1 MEFAKIKVT
10 RDSAKILKYSK
21 VPSGLIGGTITVE
34 YDRFW
39 MELQKKVV
47 FKGADE
53 KTIFTN
59 ESIIEIPKEVVAKAG
74 PRLQIGFIGTDT
86 SRNLLLP
93 SFYVDLGQIRQG
105 ADSSGDSTTDY
116 TLPGWAQLE
125 GRMDDLEDK
134 VENGGNV
141 AYNEEQKLTEKQKEQ
156 ARVNIG
162 AQPVGE
168 YLTEVPEGYAKN
180 EAIEKVD
187 RKVDT
192 LREVVSKSNIV
203 ESASGDLITVS
214 DASDMELAGL
224 RIFGKTSQ
232 NGTPTPE
239 APVAL
244 DSVGDDGSVD
254 VTVCGKNVLQITAE
268 SKTTLGVTFTVREDN
283 TILVNGTCTGSSNLY
298 YPISTF
304 NLPAG
309 SYEFSGAPTGA
320 IVGDFDTYIQATGNV
335 TGTNYGTVARGAD
348 NITDKEKKFT
358 LTEECAVKC
367 HIRIK
372 PGIVVDNKVFKLM
385 IRHASFNNGD
395 YEPYKAQT
403 LTVPTP
409 NGLPGIPVTSGG
421 NYTDDSGQQWV
432 CDEVDFE
439 KGQYIQRIYSYT
451 FTGQET
457 INSFDSGKTLGKD
470 IKLLGLPSCI
480 VPNKASGSNVSPM
493 LCTHEAVTTQN
504 ALKNDSG
511 GIAVAVWG
519 DTQYLYFS
527 GTSYGSV
534 DGLKTAMAEAY
545 ASGTPYVWMY
555 ALETPII
562 RELTEAEKVDYTA
575 LHTNYPN
582 TTVFNDGG
590 AGMEV
595 KYVADTKLY
604 IDNKFA
610 ELANAMLNN

>member
-1 MEFAKIKVT
+1 MKGYVEVT
-10 RDSAKILKYSK
+10 PEENKLVGNLGVAHIA
-21 VPSGLIGGTITVE
+21 
-34 YDRFW
+34 
-39 MELQKKVV
+39 M
-47 FKGADE
+47 FKGDKGDTGPQGPKGDTGIQGPKGDKGDKGDTGPKGDPGERGVRGIQGLQGEQGPQGPKGDKGDTGERGVRGIQGLQGETGPQGPKGDKGDDYVLTPADKE
-53 KTIFTN
+53 
-59 ESIIEIPKEVVAKAG
+59 EIAVMAAK
-74 PRLQIGFIGTDT
+74 L
-86 SRNLLLP
+86 
-93 SFYVDLGQIRQG
+93 VDV
-105 ADSSGDSTTDY
+105 
-116 TLPGWAQLE
+116 PGS
-125 GRMDDLEDK
+125 D
-134 VENGGNV
+134 GNV
-141 AYNEEQKLTEKQKEQ
+141 AYNEEQELTEEQKAQ
-156 ARVNIG
+156 ARANIG

-192 LREVVSKSNIV
+192 LREVVSKFHRNIV
-203 ESASGDLITVS
+203 ETAAGDVIAVTDS
-214 DASDMELAGL
+214 SDMELAGL
-224 RIFGKTSQ
+224 RIFGKTTQ

-239 APVAL
+239 APVPL
-244 DSVGDDGSVD
+244 ESVGESVN
-254 VTVCGKNVLQITAE
+254 VTVCGKNLLNSRRSYTQNGITYTANADG
-268 SKTTLGVTFTVREDN
+268 SVSVSGTASNTVYHVISRN
-283 TILVNGTCTGSSNLY
+283 CPVGTYIVNGAPSGSKIGELDIYVNAKD
-298 YPISTF
+298 I
-304 NLPAG
+304 
-309 SYEFSGAPTGA
+309 ETGA
-320 IVGDFDTYIQATGNV
+320 TIKSSIARDADDAKHLQQFTINQYCKLECVLRVGKGKTVDTIFY
-335 TGTNYGTVARGAD
+335 
-348 NITDKEKKFT
+348 
-358 LTEECAVKC
+358 
-367 HIRIK
+367 
-372 PGIVVDNKVFKLM
+372 PM
-385 IRHASFNNGD
+385 IRPASIAD
-395 YEPYKAQT
+395 ATYEPYKEQT
-403 LTVPTP
+403 LSVSTP

-457 INSFDSGKTLGKD
+457 INSFDSGKTLGRS

-493 LCTHEAVTTQN
+493 LCTHEVVTTQN

-545 ASGTPYVWMY
+545 ASGSPYVWMY
-555 ALETPII
+555 ALETPIV
-562 RELTEAEKVDYTA
+562 RELNEAEKTDYTA

-595 KYVADTKLY
+595 KYVEDTKLY